1 MEERYG
7 VALSSYIKS
16 DFIEDCPTGR
26 QKPLCDQIRRTFIHA
41 NNLKRAS
48 GLCFLTA
55 YSASSI
61 EDSAIFPFE
70 KTRAPS
76 SYSA

>member
-1 MEERYG
+1 
-7 VALSSYIKS
+7 
-16 DFIEDCPTGR
+16 
-26 QKPLCDQIRRTFIHA
+26 LCDQIRRTFIHA